1 MKTKAAKSIFPKQ
14 WQATS
19 GRVFRWVS
27 FSGPTHLE
35 RLRLL
40 TRLLSFEAVRKAWE
54 IWDGSDHPSW
64 AFFLSLLKSA
74 NWSGFQSGVKLI

>member
-35 RLRLL
+35 RQRLL
-40 TRLLSFEAVRKAWE
+40 TRLLSFELPGE
-54 IWDGSDHPSW
+54 GGFTIPLIPDL
-64 AFFLSLLKSA
+64 AFV
-74 NWSGFQSGVKLI
+74 GFPPTFILFISSSQK